1 MKNIIKPVLN
11 DIITSFGQNADGVFR
26 RHDQEIPE
34 DYLSSLKQA
43 RDASGQ
49 ERAGEY
55 HRVASIPVALV
66 EQWMREGYDVFKE
79 PIRDTVARLK
89 REGLDAFVTTQKRI

>member
-1 MKNIIKPVLN
+1 MKNTKPVLY
-11 DIITSFGQNADGVFR
+11 DITTSFGQDADGVFR

-34 DYLSSLKQA
+34 DYLRSLRQA

-79 PIRDTVARLK
+79 PVRDTVARLK
-89 REGLDAFVTTQKRI
+89 REGLDAFVTTKKRI